1 VAALGQKVGA
11 KLKPVAQGEGL
22 ELAIAA
28 GGPRGLGE
36 VIVKEGSE
44 RLIEG
49 VGIVPLQLW
58 PDDRGY
64 FLEVLRVGQGLA
76 AGLSAAALQISAA
89 LSYPGTIKALHY
101 HLRQTDVW
109 APVLGMLQ
117 VSLYDLRVGSPSF
130 GMKNTLYAGELRPWS
145 LRIPPGVGHGYKVLG
160 TRPALLVYA
169 TDHFYDPKDEG
180 RIPYNDPDI
189 NYDWETQYR

>member
-1 VAALGQKVGA
+1 MASLGQKVGA

-28 GGPRGLGE
+28 GGQRGLGE
-36 VIVKEGSE
+36 VIVKEGSG

-76 AGLSAAALQISAA
+76 GGLSVAALQVSAA

-130 GMKNTLYAGELRPWS
+130 GMKNTLYMGELRPWS

-160 TRPALLVYA
+160 TRPVLLVYA